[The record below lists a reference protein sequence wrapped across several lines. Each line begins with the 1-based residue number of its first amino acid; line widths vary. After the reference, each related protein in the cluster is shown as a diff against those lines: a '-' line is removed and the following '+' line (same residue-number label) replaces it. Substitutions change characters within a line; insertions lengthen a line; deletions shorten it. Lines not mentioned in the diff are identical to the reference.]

1 MLKSFKLPMSFLKN
15 MFEIPEKRKQNGTSS
30 KNNIDSRRKSYLR
43 EIIHF
48 NSFYI
53 FMSSRVYF
61 QELLDTITSSTPSIY
76 DSQIFVVCV
85 RINK

>member
-1 MLKSFKLPMSFLKN
+1 MVLFLKIILIA
-15 MFEIPEKRKQNGTSS
+15 EEKN
-30 KNNIDSRRKSYLR
+30 YLR

-53 FMSSRVYF
+53 FMSFGVYF
-61 QELLDTITSSTPSIY
+61 QELLETITSSTPSIY
-76 DSQIFVVCV
+76 DSQIFAVCV